1 MLNISEYSL
10 SSGAHAVRIRLGT
23 PLREGDTGEMGSL
36 SAARNLLDGILGTCV
51 RALMVLFALSLLAF
65 EAQPQLAIVGAGV
78 EQAEDGPVV
87 PSISRFFPGDYV
99 YFSFQVSGFKASGG
113 EYAAGRQAGPHYELA
128 LLDQTGSVLEQQET
142 GKISDE
148 ITPQDKNW
156 APKRRASF
164 LLPPFIA
171 AGTYQVRLT
180 VHDEYGKADISRDFP
195 FHVGGRKI
203 EPASSISIQNFRF
216 LRDEHDTRH
225 PLESPDYRAGAT
237 VWARFDMTGF
247 KTGAKNAV
255 HLQYGVSVLRPDGS
269 VIFTQPEAANESMD
283 SDYHPQFIP
292 GVLSVTTTPSLARG
306 EYTMVVS
313 VHDLLGKQDQ
323 TSNYKFR
330 IE

>member
-1 MLNISEYSL
+1 MGEL
-10 SSGAHAVRIRLGT
+10 VRRC
-23 PLREGDTGEMGSL
+23 
-36 SAARNLLDGILGTCV
+36 NLLDGKCGKFICV
-51 RALMVLFALSLLAF
+51 LSALSGLSLIGA

-78 EQAEDGPVV
+78 EQAEDAPVV
-87 PSISRFFPGDYV
+87 SSDFTFLPGDYV
-99 YFSFQVSGFKASGG
+99 YFSFQVSGFKTSGG
-113 EYAAGRQAGPHYELA
+113 EYAAGRRLSLTYQVA
-128 LLDQTGSVLEQQET
+128 LLDQAGAVLEQQQIDRIGE
-142 GKISDE
+142 E

-171 AGTYQVRLT
+171 AGTYQIRLT
-180 VHDEYGKADISRDFP
+180 VHDEYGKADVSRDFP
-195 FHVGGRKI
+195 FHVGGRNI
-203 EPASSISIQNFRF
+203 EPASSLSIQNFRF
-216 LRDEHDTRH
+216 LRDERDAH
-225 PLESPDYRAGAT
+225 PLETPDYRAGST

-247 KTGAKNAV
+247 KTGARNAV

-269 VIFTQPEAANESMD
+269 VIFTQPEAANEAME

-292 GVLSVTTTPSLARG
+292 GVLSVTTTPTLARG

>member
-1 MLNISEYSL
+1 MLN
-10 SSGAHAVRIRLGT
+10 RQKTDRLF
-23 PLREGDTGEMGSL
+23 PLT
-36 SAARNLLDGILGTCV
+36 
-51 RALMVLFALSLLAF
+51 
-65 EAQPQLAIVGAGV
+65 
-78 EQAEDGPVV
+78 
-87 PSISRFFPGDYV
+87 SRFFPGDYV
-99 YFSFQVSGFKASGG
+99 YFSFQVSGFKTRGG
-113 EYAAGRQAGPHYELA
+113 DYAAGRQLALTYELA
-128 LLDQTGSVLEQQET
+128 LLDQTGSILEQQET
-142 GKISDE
+142 ARIGEE
-148 ITPQDKNW
+148 ITPEDKNW

-180 VHDEYGKADISRDFP
+180 VHDEYGKADVSREFP

-203 EPASSISIQNFRF
+203 EPASSLSIQNFRF
-216 LRDEHDTRH
+216 LRDERDGH

-247 KTGAKNAV
+247 KTGSKNSV

-283 SDYHPQFIP
+283 SDYHPQFVP

>member
-1 MLNISEYSL
+1 
-10 SSGAHAVRIRLGT
+10 
-23 PLREGDTGEMGSL
+23 MGQLVSR
-36 SAARNLLDGILGTCV
+36 RNLFDGILGTSVC
-51 RALMVLFALSLLAF
+51 ALICLSAFPLLAS
-65 EAQPQLAIVGAGV
+65 EAQPQLAIVGAGI

-87 PSISRFFPGDYV
+87 PSDFSFLPGDYV

-113 EYAAGRQAGPHYELA
+113 EYAAGRQVALSYDLA
-128 LLDQTGSVLEQQET
+128 LLDQTGSVLEQQEA
-142 GKISDE
+142 GKITDE

-171 AGTYQVRLT
+171 AGTYGVRLT

-216 LRDEHDTRH
+216 LRNEHDSH
-225 PLESPDYRAGAT
+225 PLESPDYRAGAI

-247 KTGAKNAV
+247 KTGPKNAV

>member
-1 MLNISEYSL
+1 MGEVVSRSNLLNGIWRKFICL
-10 SSGAHAVRIRLGT
+10 LMA
-23 PLREGDTGEMGSL
+23 L
-36 SAARNLLDGILGTCV
+36 SA
-51 RALMVLFALSLLAF
+51 FSLLAS
-65 EAQPQLAIVGAGV
+65 EAQPQLAIVGAGI

-87 PSISRFFPGDYV
+87 PPDFTFLPGDYV
-99 YFSFQVSGFKASGG
+99 YFSFQVSGFKTSGG
-113 EYAAGRQAGPHYELA
+113 EYAAGRQVALTYQLS
-128 LLDQTGSVLEQQET
+128 LLDQTGAMLEQQET
-142 GKISDE
+142 GRIGDE

-171 AGTYQVRLT
+171 AGTYQVRLA
-180 VHDEYGKADISRDFP
+180 VHDEYGKADVSRDFP

-203 EPASSISIQNFRF
+203 EPASSLSIQNFRF
-216 LRDEHDTRH
+216 LRDERDGH

-237 VWARFDMTGF
+237 VWARFDMAGF
-247 KTGAKNAV
+247 KTGDKNAV

-292 GVLSVTTTPSLARG
+292 GVLSVTTTPTLARG
-306 EYTMVVS
+306 EYTMVVT
-313 VHDLLGKQDQ
+313 VHDLIGKQDQ

-330 IE
+330 ID

>member
-1 MLNISEYSL
+1 MLNISEYSR

-23 PLREGDTGEMGSL
+23 PLREGDTGEMGELVSR
-36 SAARNLLDGILGTCV
+36 ANLLDGTLGTCV
-51 RALMVLFALSLLAF
+51 RVLMALSALSLLAF

-78 EQAEDGPVV
+78 EQAEDGPFV
-87 PSISRFFPGDYV
+87 SSDFTFLPGDYV
-99 YFSFQVSGFKASGG
+99 YFSFQVSGFKTSGG
-113 EYAAGRQAGPHYELA
+113 DYAAGRKLALTYQVA
-128 LLDQTGSVLEQQET
+128 LLDQTGSILEQQEVDRIGEELT
-142 GKISDE
+142 RE
-148 ITPQDKNW
+148 DKNW

-171 AGTYQVRLT
+171 AGTFGVRLT
-180 VHDEYGKADISRDFP
+180 VHDEYGKTDVSRDFP
-195 FHVGGRKI
+195 FHVGGRQI
-203 EPASSISIQNFRF
+203 EPASSLSIQNFRF
-216 LRDEHDTRH
+216 LRDERDGHA
-225 PLESPDYRAGAT
+225 LESPDYRAGAT
-237 VWARFDMTGF
+237 VWGRFDMTGF
-247 KTGAKNAV
+247 KTGAKNSV

-283 SDYHPQFIP
+283 SDYHPQFVP